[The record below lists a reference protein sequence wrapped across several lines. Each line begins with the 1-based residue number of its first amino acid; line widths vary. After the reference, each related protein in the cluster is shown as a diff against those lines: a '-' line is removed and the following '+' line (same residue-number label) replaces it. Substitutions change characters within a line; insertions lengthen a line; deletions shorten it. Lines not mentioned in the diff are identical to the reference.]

1 VRGVEV
7 PVGEVVTHPGYL
19 PPRDGWLGG
28 EQVIGQCFDGLADL
42 QQADAD
48 GVEDQPVRQVAALQ
62 VGSDRV
68 DRGLDI
74 G

>member
-48 GVEDQPVRQVAALQ
+48 GVEDQPVR
-62 VGSDRV
+62 
-68 DRGLDI
+68 
-74 G
+74 